1 VNNLLEKR
9 GKILTTISQISYDVC
24 VIGGGATGA
33 GCALDAQKRG
43 MRTLLVEANDFSCS
57 SSSASTKM
65 IHGGVRYLQKAIQ
78 DLDVGQYNVVRRA
91 LHERVS
97 MIQNAPYLAKTLE
110 LVIPCYSWYQ
120 ILYYALGM
128 KIYDFI
134 SGKRVLLPTYIM
146 KRTGLLKSVPHLKS
160 KGLVGGVI
168 YADGQFDDAR
178 YGLMLVQTFIEAGG
192 EALNYTKVSSFGR
205 SPDGRIIAAEIEDQ
219 FTGQKI
225 LVRAH
230 AFVNATGP
238 FSDNIRKMA
247 WSNVMGRLRVSRGTH
262 IVLPMGDMPI
272 DKALLVPKTSD
283 GRMIFLI
290 PWLGCLLVGTTDDES
305 TIQDDL
311 LPRKQEV
318 EYLLKHV
325 NGYLN
330 INVCR
335 SDITSAFV
343 GLRPLVSPRGKLA
356 TEKIIRDH
364 EVEIET
370 SSGLISIIGGKWT
383 TYRAMAEDTINA
395 VQKYLGVPV
404 IKCQTTDLK
413 LAGSE
418 GFSEDLWK
426 SLVSQYSL
434 TAATAKHLT
443 GKYGS
448 RAIRVLELA
457 AEDKVLLMHIVDG
470 FPMIRA
476 EIVYGTRHEKACTI
490 ADVLARRI
498 GLQYINLLAAM
509 QAAPIVAKYLAK
521 EHGWSQHEEA
531 AAIQEY
537 NTKIE
542 LMLDH
547 AGLRNRQEA
556 GRQNGA

>member
-1 VNNLLEKR
+1 MNNLFEKR
-9 GKILTTISQISYDVC
+9 GKTLSTIAQIEYDVC

-33 GCALDAQKRG
+33 GCALDAQTRG
-43 MRTLLVEANDFSCS
+43 MRTLLIEANDFSCA

-65 IHGGVRYLQKAIQ
+65 VHGGVRYLQKAIQ
-78 DLDVGQYNVVRRA
+78 DLDIGQYNVVKRA

-134 SGKRVLLPTYIM
+134 SGKRVLLPTYII
-146 KRTGLLKSVPHLKS
+146 KRVSLLKSVPHLKS
-160 KGLVGGVI
+160 RSLVGGVI

-178 YGLMLVQTFIEAGG
+178 YGLMLVQTYIEAGG
-192 EALNYTKVSSFGR
+192 EALNYTKVSSFVK
-205 SPDGRIIAAEIEDQ
+205 SPSGKIIAAEIEDQ

-225 LVRAH
+225 LARAQT
-230 AFVNATGP
+230 FVNATGP

-247 WSNVMGRLRVSRGTH
+247 KPDVMGRLRVSRGTH
-262 IVLPMGDMPI
+262 IVLPLENMPT
-272 DKALLVPKTSD
+272 DKAILVPKTSD

-290 PWLGCLLVGTTDDES
+290 PWMGYLLVGTTDDES

-364 EVEIET
+364 EVEIDT

-395 VQKYLGVPV
+395 VQKYCGSTV
-404 IKCQTTDLK
+404 KGCQTTNFK

-418 GFSEDLWK
+418 GFSGDLWK
-426 SLVSQYSL
+426 SLISQYGL
-434 TAATAKHLT
+434 TTATAKHLT

-448 RAIRVLELA
+448 RAIRVLQLA
-457 AEDKVLLMHIVDG
+457 AEDKALLTYIVDG

-476 EIVYGTRHEKACTI
+476 EIVYGARYEMACTI
-490 ADVLARRI
+490 EDVLARRI
-498 GLQYINLLAAM
+498 GLQYVNWLAAI

-521 EHGWSQHEEA
+521 EHEWSQHEEA
-531 AAIQEY
+531 AAVQEY

-547 AGLRNRQEA
+547 AGLRNKQET
-556 GRQNGA
+556 R